1 VNASNVTNSDISP
14 ALVCWR
20 NVQQKVQWFMGHTC
34 VMHMQYIYIYGICA
48 SYRYNRNFVGM
59 K

>member
-14 ALVCWR
+14 ALVCRR
-20 NVQQKVQWFMGHTC
+20 NVQQEVQWFMGHTC
-34 VMHMQYIYIYGICA
+34 VMHMQYISGICA